1 MESNQLI
8 TGLSRF
14 SRVYGKNFVEQ
25 AALEEYRLFPLAR
38 SLLNLD
44 SLTNPQLILEG
55 IQKHPE
61 LMELIELNM
70 DLIKN
75 DWHEL
80 LEDTVQQVMKYPGMK
95 EALN

>member
-1 MESNQLI
+1 
-8 TGLSRF
+8 
-14 SRVYGKNFVEQ
+14 
-25 AALEEYRLFPLAR
+25 
-38 SLLNLD
+38 
-44 SLTNPQLILEG
+44 
-55 IQKHPE
+55 
-61 LMELIELNM
+61 MELIELNM